1 MHFCVFGFLK
11 RQIIKQIGEMMLAAL
26 FLHASELHGFFS
38 LLGLLLSFFFICF
51 YVNYVQN

>member
-51 YVNYVQN
+51 YANYVQN